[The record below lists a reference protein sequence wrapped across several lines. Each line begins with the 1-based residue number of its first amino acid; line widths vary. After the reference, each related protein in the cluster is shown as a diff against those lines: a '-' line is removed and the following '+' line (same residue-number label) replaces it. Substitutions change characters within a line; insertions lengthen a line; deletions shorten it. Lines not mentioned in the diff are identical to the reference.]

1 MTVKKRT
8 ITNFIN
14 NDYKEYAIHTLTSR
28 GIPNFYDSLTPVQR
42 IILLNSPT
50 NTSKTLSVVGNCIAD
65 GYHSGNSSIEKSIA
79 RLAKPY
85 DCSESLLIGDGF
97 FGNQITQ
104 EAASARYTAVKINPT
119 VQNLINKFKFL
130 NKKDE
135 DESYLPIGIDIPIG
149 LLLPTIGI
157 AVGYSTIILP
167 RSLKDIQN
175 FLSGKIKKL
184 IPSFKDFD
192 GNIQKYDNLD
202 NAWLLEGNVE
212 IIDSKKTIHIHSIP
226 PLMKYQL
233 LVKKIDKILTDIDYT
248 IHNNSKS
255 NVDII
260 INVSNKIE
268 NSEWTLIKEKI
279 IKATK
284 IIIRENIVFIKDKTV
299 LEYDSVE
306 NYLEDF
312 KIKNEHLYL
321 ECINFNLKLNIKE
334 LKFLEAKL
342 EYLTWM
348 NLQKKTN
355 KPLMENDIDL
365 YLNKYTDDIR
375 KRLDDIKLR
384 KLNEDELRLTSLK
397 ITEYINLIN
406 NQKIEYKEKENFVK
420 TLSTKLHTKD
430 KSIMTIYDEDFE
442 HLDDI
447 EIFKP
452 TDDDIEEDV
461 EVPDFNF

>member
-1 MTVKKRT
+1 MIILECLKMKIKKITKKYSEEPVK
-8 ITNFIN
+8 
-14 NDYKEYAIHTLTSR
+14 
-28 GIPNFYDSLTPVQR
+28 FYDITVDKHHNFFISDSK
-42 IILLNSPT
+42 IL
-50 NTSKTLSVVGNCIAD
+50 V
-65 GYHSGNSSIEKSIA
+65 HNSSIEKAIS

-104 EAASARYTAVKINPT
+104 EAASARYTAVKINT
-119 VQNLINKFKFL
+119 IIQNLINKFKFL

-135 DESYLPIGIDIPIG
+135 DESYLPIGIDVPIG

-212 IIDSKKTIHIHSIP
+212 IIDSKKIIHIHSIP

-233 LVKKIDKILTDIDYT
+233 LIKKIDKILTDVDYN

-321 ECINFNLKLNIKE
+321 ESINYNLNFNIRE

-348 NLQKKTN
+348 NQEIKIKGGDITL
-355 KPLMENDIDL
+355 LENDIDKFL
-365 YLNKYTDDIR
+365 DKFPNDIK

-384 KLNEDELRLTSLK
+384 KLNKDELRFTSLK

-406 NQKIEYKEKENFVK
+406 NQKIEFKEKENFVK

-452 TDDDIEEDV
+452 SEDDIEEDV